1 MAFDYRRLSRR
12 ARHLMRRLKRT
23 KHASVQQVTVHELN
37 NEIHRRRFGRAAR
50 TAEPA
55 AARLGHWR
63 PLTRRAKKLLTQ
75 LGRAKV
81 WVIQRRLVKELVT
94 EMENG
99 RRFLATRVHKAK
111 RRLTRAARPLV
122 RGKRAVG
129 RAIRSRRTWRA
140 TGRTWQSV
148 RQPGSRERQFSATRA
163 GRRWHRQ
170 NARRDVPGSVVT
182 RVRRQR
188 QPRPAPAPARTAP
201 APGGRLAPGSTRPAP
216 ARTARTRS

>member
-1 MAFDYRRLSRR
+1 MASDYRRLSRR

-63 PLTRRAKKLLTQ
+63 PLTHRAKKLLIQ

-81 WVIQRRLVKELVT
+81 WVVQRRLVKELVA
-94 EMENG
+94 EMEHG
-99 RRFLATRVHKAK
+99 RRFLATRMHQAR

-122 RGKRAVG
+122 RGKRAVS
-129 RAIRSRRTWRA
+129 RAIRSRSSWRT
-140 TGRTWQSV
+140 TGRTWQSAQ
-148 RQPGSRERQFSATRA
+148 QPDGRERLFSATRA

-170 NARRDVPGSVVT
+170 NARREVPGSVVT
-182 RVRRQR
+182 RARRQR
-188 QPRPAPAPARTAP
+188 QPRTAPVPARTAP
-201 APGGRLAPGSTRPAP
+201 SPRGRLAPGSRPAP